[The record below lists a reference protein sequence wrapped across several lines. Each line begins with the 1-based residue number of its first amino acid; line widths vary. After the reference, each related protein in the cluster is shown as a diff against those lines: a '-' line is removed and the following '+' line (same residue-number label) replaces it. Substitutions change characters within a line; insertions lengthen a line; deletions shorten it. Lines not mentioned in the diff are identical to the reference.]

1 MKERKGKKWEF
12 TRKDYRTYHF
22 TAKETAKYLLEG
34 VAVCAA
40 ADYLFYQSLPVLL
53 FMLPV
58 PVIFLKIQKKKCIAR
73 QQRNLNYQFRD
84 ALTSMNVAVQAGYSA
99 ENAVRASVK
108 DLGRLYEKGSD
119 ILEEFRY
126 IESQLRLSVPVEE
139 LFLDFGK
146 RSGVE
151 DIENFAAVF
160 YTAKRTGGDMTQMIQ
175 KVARMLGDKIEV
187 KKEIEATLAAKK
199 SEQMVMSVM
208 PAGII
213 CYLKLTSPGFLDVLY
228 GNPFGICAMTVCMVI
243 YGLSYWLGVKIVDSP
258 PQGTIYVTVQKTDC
272 FLHISITDEGGG
284 FTPEALHH
292 AQEQFFMGDKS
303 RTSNMHFGMGLYIT
317 SSIIKQ
323 HGGQLV
329 LSNSKKTGGAQVII
343 KIPY

>member
-187 KKEIEATLAAKK
+187 KEEIEATLAAKK

-243 YGLSYWLGVKIVDSP
+243 YGLSYWLGVKIVD
-258 PQGTIYVTVQKTDC
+258 IEV
-272 FLHISITDEGGG
+272 
-284 FTPEALHH
+284 
-292 AQEQFFMGDKS
+292 
-303 RTSNMHFGMGLYIT
+303 
-317 SSIIKQ
+317 
-323 HGGQLV
+323 
-329 LSNSKKTGGAQVII
+329 
-343 KIPY
+343 